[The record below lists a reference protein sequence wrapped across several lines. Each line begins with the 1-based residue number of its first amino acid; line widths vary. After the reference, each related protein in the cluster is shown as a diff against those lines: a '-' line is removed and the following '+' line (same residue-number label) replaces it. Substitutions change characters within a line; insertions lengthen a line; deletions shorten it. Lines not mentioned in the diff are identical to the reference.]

1 MKQITISK
9 IRSFLYKTAKILGDV
24 NAVKR
29 DKIGTRITNRVTGK
43 VSSMA
48 RSYLSRKIM
57 NIFKHVR
64 KPLSF

>member
-1 MKQITISK
+1 MKQITINK

-29 DKIGTRITNRVTGK
+29 DKVGTRVTNRLTGK
-43 VSSMA
+43 VSSKA

-57 NIFKHVR
+57 NIFK
-64 KPLSF
+64 

>member
-43 VSSMA
+43 VSSRA

-57 NIFKHVR
+57 NIFK
-64 KPLSF
+64 